1 MRDSARWRDSAK
13 FELAGNKMNQI
24 RWMAIACSLLAG
36 SIAHADDL
44 QSWGAWENPPAAGST
59 PPWSQGLDLDVDGS
73 DFDGGTTSELSYV
86 ETDANDPGGV
96 YSRGIGP
103 LLNLGLSPTDLANA
117 LNDVATTVGDTIDN
131 AVGIVIGNL
140 PP

>member
-1 MRDSARWRDSAK
+1 
-13 FELAGNKMNQI
+13 MNQI
-24 RWMAIACSLLAG
+24 KWMAIACSLLAG

-44 QSWGAWENPPAAGST
+44 QSWGAWENPPGANPT

-73 DFDGGTTSELSYV
+73 DFDGGATSELSYV

-103 LLNLGLSPTDLANA
+103 LLDLGLSPADLANA
-117 LNDVATTVGDTIDN
+117 LNDVASTVEGTVGDITNIIDG
-131 AVGIVIGNL
+131 AVNDVIANL